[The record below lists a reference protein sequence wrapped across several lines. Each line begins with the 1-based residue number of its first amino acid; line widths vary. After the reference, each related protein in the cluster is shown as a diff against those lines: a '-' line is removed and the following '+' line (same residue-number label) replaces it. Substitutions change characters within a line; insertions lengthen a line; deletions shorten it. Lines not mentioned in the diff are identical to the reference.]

1 VYGSRG
7 CAKIRR
13 GIDNIGNF
21 NEGGSMSRSF
31 TAGVVALVV
40 LTTGVLIG
48 APAQAQSKSNG
59 ASDVGITAKT
69 IRVAVIADV
78 DNSIVPGVLQ
88 GIVDGVEGWGRYA
101 NATGGIAGRK
111 VQVDFIDSKLN
122 PNDARNAII
131 KACGEDF
138 ALVGTGALLLQ
149 TPADEINCP
158 DATGKAIGIP
168 DIAALVTSGGE
179 ACAPNAFP
187 IVRNSVD
194 CNTTRSSPQT
204 YRTNNGDSK
213 YLVKKNGKLHGSFV
227 LADDS
232 PSVAKTSSLLNL
244 SAQAAGIKAD
254 SSWQVTGASPQ
265 SAYTPIIS
273 AMKNDSSNFG
283 LSLQAVTGVVLER
296 QEAQL
301 QGLTDPKIVWQCT
314 LACYFDKSF
323 IAAGDAVNNQYMTLG
338 FLPFAETKSNAMD
351 ANFVKYVG
359 KSKLSG
365 FASWGFTTGLL
376 FEKAAKEAAT
386 KSGGLTRANLM
397 TELKNTHAF
406 NSDGMTATT
415 DIGGKVPSNCFMIE
429 QYKSGKF
436 LRVYPTKQGTF
447 DCKASNLY
455 TFKQDLNAK

>member
-1 VYGSRG
+1 
-7 CAKIRR
+7 
-13 GIDNIGNF
+13 
-21 NEGGSMSRSF
+21 
-31 TAGVVALVV
+31 
-40 LTTGVLIG
+40 
-48 APAQAQSKSNG
+48 
-59 ASDVGITAKT
+59 
-69 IRVAVIADV
+69 
-78 DNSIVPGVLQ
+78 
-88 GIVDGVEGWGRYA
+88 
-101 NATGGIAGRK
+101 
-111 VQVDFIDSKLN
+111 
-122 PNDARNAII
+122 
-131 KACGEDF
+131 
-138 ALVGTGALLLQ
+138 LLLQ
-149 TPADEINCP
+149 TPDDEINCP
-158 DATGKAIGIP
+158 DASGKAIGIP
-168 DIAALVTSGGE
+168 DIAALVTSVGE

-187 IVRNSVD
+187 IVPNSVD
-194 CNTTRSSPQT
+194 CSTANSSPQT

-213 YLVKKNGKLHGSFV
+213 YLVKKNGNLHGSFV

-232 PSVAKTSSLLNL
+232 PSVAKTSTLLNDA
-244 SAQAAGIKAD
+244 AQAAGIKAD

-338 FLPFAETKSNAMD
+338 FLPFAETKANAMD

-359 KSKLSG
+359 KDKLSG

-376 FEKAAKEAAT
+376 FEQAAKAAAT
-386 KSGGLTRANLM
+386 KPGGLTRANLM

-415 DIGGKVPSNCFMIE
+415 DIGNKVPSNCFMIE
-429 QYKSGKF
+429 QYKNGKF
-436 LRVYPTKQGTF
+436 VRVYPTKQGAF

-455 TFKQDLNAK
+455 TFKKDLNSK